1 MRNIEKHL
9 DELYNYVEQEYQL
22 NTAVSSV
29 NVGWHIE
36 HSSLVIIK
44 IIETVSK
51 SDPKKYKWK
60 FNMKRSFV
68 FFLKKFPRGK
78 AKAPDIVVPKQ
89 IEKTDFPALLIKT
102 KEAIKKLDQ
111 VEHNQYFLHHV
122 FGDLNKKNTFIM
134 LDIHTKHHLQIV
146 KDIITA

>member
-9 DELYNYVEQEYQL
+9 DELYNYVEQEHQV

-44 IIETVSK
+44 IVESISK
-51 SDPKKYKWK
+51 SNPKKYKWK
-60 FNMKRSFV
+60 FNIKRSFV
-68 FFLKKFPRGK
+68 FFLEKFPRGK
-78 AKAPDIVVPKQ
+78 AKAPDIVMPKQ

-111 VEHNQYFLHHV
+111 VGHNQYFLHHV

-134 LDIHTKHHLQIV
+134 LDIHTKHHLAIV
-146 KDIITA
+146 KDIIRA

>member
-9 DELYNYVEQEYQL
+9 DELYNYVEQAHQI

-51 SDPKKYKWK
+51 SDPNNYKWK
-60 FNMKRSFV
+60 FNLKRSFV
-68 FFLKKFPRGK
+68 FYLKKFPRGK
-78 AKAPDIVVPKQ
+78 AKAPDIVMPKQ

-111 VEHNQYFLHHV
+111 VGHNQYFLHHV

-134 LDIHTKHHLQIV
+134 LDIHTRHHLAIV
-146 KDIITA
+146 KDIIRA

>member
-44 IIETVSK
+44 IVESISK
-51 SDPKKYKWK
+51 SDLKKYKWK
-60 FNMKRSFV
+60 FNIKRSFV
-68 FFLKKFPRGK
+68 FFLEKFPRGK
-78 AKAPDIVVPKQ
+78 AKAP
-89 IEKTDFPALLIKT
+89 
-102 KEAIKKLDQ
+102 
-111 VEHNQYFLHHV
+111 
-122 FGDLNKKNTFIM
+122 
-134 LDIHTKHHLQIV
+134 
-146 KDIITA
+146 

>member
-9 DELYNYVEQEYQL
+9 DEIYKYVEQEYQL

-36 HSSLVIIK
+36 HTSLVIIK
-44 IIETVSK
+44 ITESVSK

-60 FNMKRSFV
+60 FSLIRLLI
-68 FFLKKFPRGK
+68 FFKNKFPRGK
-78 AKAPDIVVPKQ
+78 AKAPDIVKPNQKD
-89 IEKTDFPALLIKT
+89 KTNFTQLLIQTKDT
-102 KEAIKKLDQ
+102 LQRLKEADP
-111 VEHNQYFLHHV
+111 NQYFRHPI

-134 LDIHTKHHLQIV
+134 LDIHTRHHLQIV
-146 KDIITA
+146 KDIIGV

>member
-9 DELYNYVEQEYQL
+9 DELYNYVEQEYQV

-44 IIETVSK
+44 IVESISK
-51 SDPKKYKWK
+51 SDLKKYKWK
-60 FNMKRSFV
+60 FNIKRSFV
-68 FFLKKFPRGK
+68 FFLEKFPRGK
-78 AKAPDIVVPKQ
+78 AKAPEIVKPKEN
-89 IEKTDFPALLIKT
+89 EKADFPKLLIQT
-102 KEAIKKLDQ
+102 KEALQKLKQTDP
-111 VEHNQYFLHHV
+111 NQYFRHPI

-134 LDIHTKHHLQIV
+134 LDIHTRHHLAIV
-146 KDIITA
+146 KDIIRA

>member
-1 MRNIEKHL
+1 MRSFEKSL
-9 DELYNYVEQEYQL
+9 DEIYSYTAHVDQL
-22 NTAVSSV
+22 NTTVSTV

-44 IIETVSK
+44 IVESVVK

-60 FNMKRSFV
+60 FNIKRSFV

-78 AKAPDIVVPKQ
+78 AKAPDIVMPKQ
-89 IEKTDFPALLIKT
+89 LEKTDFPALLIKT
-102 KEAIKKLDQ
+102 KEAIKKLD
-111 VEHNQYFLHHV
+111 EAGHNQFFLHPF
-122 FGDLNKKNTFIM
+122 FGNLNKKDTFIM

-146 KDIITA
+146 KDIIIK

>member
-1 MRNIEKHL
+1 MRNIEKSL
-9 DELYNYVEQEYQL
+9 DELYNYIAHIDQL
-22 NTAVSSV
+22 NTDVSAV

-44 IIETVSK
+44 IIEAVSK

-60 FNMKRSFV
+60 FNIKRSFV

-78 AKAPDIVVPKQ
+78 AKAPDIVMPKQ
-89 IEKTDFPALLIKT
+89 TEKTDFPALLIKT
-102 KEAIKKLDQ
+102 KEAIKKLD
-111 VEHNQYFLHHV
+111 EAGHNQFFLHPF
-122 FGDLNKKNTFIM
+122 FGNLNKKDTFIM

-146 KDIITA
+146 KDIIIK

>member
-9 DELYNYVEQEYQL
+9 DELYNYVEQAHQV

-51 SDPKKYKWK
+51 SDPNNYKWK
-60 FNMKRSFV
+60 FNLKRSFV
-68 FFLKKFPRGK
+68 FCLKKFPRGK
-78 AKAPDIVVPKQ
+78 AKAPDIVMPKQ

-111 VEHNQYFLHHV
+111 VGHNQYFLHHV

-134 LDIHTKHHLQIV
+134 LDIHTKHHLAIV
-146 KDIITA
+146 KDIIRA

>member
-29 NVGWHIE
+29 NIGWHIE

-44 IIETVSK
+44 IVESISK
-51 SDPKKYKWK
+51 SDPNKYKWK
-60 FNMKRSFV
+60 FNIKRSFV
-68 FFLKKFPRGK
+68 FFLEKFPRGK
-78 AKAPDIVVPKQ
+78 AKAPDIVMPKQ

-111 VEHNQYFLHHV
+111 VGHNQYFLHHV

-134 LDIHTKHHLQIV
+134 LDIHTRHHLAIV
-146 KDIITA
+146 KDIIGV

>member
-1 MRNIEKHL
+1 MRNIEKSL
-9 DELYNYVEQEYQL
+9 DELYNYIAHIDQI
-22 NTAVSSV
+22 NTAVSVV

-60 FNMKRSFV
+60 FNIKRSFV
-68 FFLKKFPRGK
+68 FFLEKFPRGK
-78 AKAPDIVVPKQ
+78 AKAPDIVIPKQ
-89 IEKTDFPALLIKT
+89 TEKTDFPALLIKT

-111 VEHNQYFLHHV
+111 VDHNQYFLHHV

-134 LDIHTKHHLQIV
+134 LDIHTKHHLQII
-146 KDIITA
+146 KDIIAA

>member
-1 MRNIEKHL
+1 
-9 DELYNYVEQEYQL
+9 
-22 NTAVSSV
+22 
-29 NVGWHIE
+29 
-36 HSSLVIIK
+36 
-44 IIETVSK
+44 
-51 SDPKKYKWK
+51 
-60 FNMKRSFV
+60 V

-78 AKAPDIVVPKQ
+78 AKAPDIVMPKQ

-111 VEHNQYFLHHV
+111 VDHNQFFLHPL

-146 KDIITA
+146 KDIIAA

>member
-1 MRNIEKHL
+1 MRSFEKSL
-9 DELYNYVEQEYQL
+9 DELYSYTAYVDQL
-22 NTAVSSV
+22 NTTVSKV

-44 IIETVSK
+44 IVESVVK

-60 FNMKRSFV
+60 FNIKRSFV

-78 AKAPDIVVPKQ
+78 AKAPDIVMPKQ

-102 KEAIKKLDQ
+102 KEAIKKLD
-111 VEHNQYFLHHV
+111 EAGYNQFFLHPF
-122 FGDLNKKNTFIM
+122 FGNLNKKDTFIM

-146 KDIITA
+146 KDIIIK

>member
-9 DELYNYVEQEYQL
+9 DEIYNYVEHEHQL
-22 NTAVSSV
+22 NTSVSSV

-60 FNMKRSFV
+60 FNIKRSFV
-68 FFLKKFPRGK
+68 FFLEKFPRGK
-78 AKAPDIVVPKQ
+78 AKAPDIVMPKQ
-89 IEKTDFPALLIKT
+89 TEKTDFSALLIKT

-111 VEHNQYFLHHV
+111 VDHNQYFLHHV

-134 LDIHTKHHLQIV
+134 LDIHTKHHLQII
-146 KDIITA
+146 KDIIAA